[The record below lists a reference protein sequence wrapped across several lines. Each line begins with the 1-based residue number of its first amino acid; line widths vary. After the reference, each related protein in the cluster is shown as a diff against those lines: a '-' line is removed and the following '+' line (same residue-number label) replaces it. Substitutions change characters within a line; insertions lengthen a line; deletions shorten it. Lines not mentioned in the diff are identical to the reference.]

1 LLFALSRSLRIR
13 SGVGVSVLIR
23 QPCGFEGLRAILEI
37 ILPDHQAAAKGEE
50 LIVRFA
56 DGYSATHSLPAH
68 LGRDEKAVS
77 QVEQFLRVE
86 PDVLEALEQAL
97 PNLHVADMP
106 VVERIEVELPRLAG
120 AVLDARI
127 KAGEDDIEVPA
138 IRRRVSLPNNTHKHH
153 SAQPR
158 VPRQSRPPGKQ
169 QTGERREADQDPFIQ
184 GPVLPCC
191 LAYGRESNTLQGFG
205 LQMRQRVAVS
215 LKAVFRCA
223 FGVCRE
229 CSFRVRVSHKPLLS
243 APGWTIH
250 EWDKTS

>member
-1 LLFALSRSLRIR
+1 LL
-13 SGVGVSVLIR
+13 R
-23 QPCGFEGLRAILEI
+23 QPGGFEGLRAILEI

-56 DGYSATHSLPAH
+56 DEYSATRSTPAH

-86 PDVLEALEQAL
+86 PDVLEALKQAS
-97 PNLHVADMP
+97 PNLQVAVMP

-120 AVLDARI
+120 PVLDARI
-127 KAGEDDIEVPA
+127 KAGEEDIEVPA

-158 VPRQSRPPGKQ
+158 VPRQSRPPDKQ

-191 LAYGRESNTLQGFG
+191 LAYGRESNTLQGIG
-205 LQMRQRVAVS
+205 LQLRQRVAVPQ
-215 LKAVFRCA
+215 
-223 FGVCRE
+223 G
-229 CSFRVRVSHKPLLS
+229 RV
-243 APGWTIH
+243 
-250 EWDKTS
+250 